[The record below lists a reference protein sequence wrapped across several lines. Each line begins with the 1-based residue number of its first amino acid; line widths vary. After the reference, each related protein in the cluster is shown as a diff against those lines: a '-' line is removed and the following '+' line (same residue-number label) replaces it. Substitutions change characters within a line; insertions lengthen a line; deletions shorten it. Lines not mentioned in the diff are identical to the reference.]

1 MGNSGSIV
9 FLIILSLVSLIL
21 SWYVFQALRTLMVH
35 WNNPMVR
42 TSVAILYWV
51 LSGLYI
57 ISTLLSFLAIFRTGE
72 ISGIAQMGLNL
83 FLTVTVTQV
92 SVIIFLLGEDII
104 RVIQGTINF
113 FSGDLSP
120 NQSHIPDR
128 RRFVSQL
135 ALIAAAIP
143 FTSFVYGVFKGKYNF
158 KVFRETI
165 YFEDLPEAFDGFT
178 ITQLSDIHA
187 GSFKDVSAV
196 QKGIDLAKKQHSDL
210 VVFTG
215 DLINVAADEVGPFVQ
230 LFKEIKAPYGQYSI
244 LGNHDYGDYTQW
256 PTPED
261 KVNNFKELKANH
273 ARMGFRLMLD
283 EHVTI
288 EKDGASIQ
296 LLGVEN
302 WGLGFK
308 SKGDLEKALDGVKEK
323 DFKILLS
330 HDPTHWEAVAKKHPS
345 KIHLTL
351 SGHTHGMQMG
361 IETPLGKWSP
371 AKYRYPNW
379 AGLAEEAGRYL
390 YVNRGFGF
398 HAFAGRVGIWPE
410 ITVITLKKKLA

>member
-9 FLIILSLVSLIL
+9 FLVILSLVSLIL

-42 TSVAILYWV
+42 TSVSILYWV

-72 ISGIAQMGLNL
+72 ISGIAQMGLSL

-104 RVIQGTINF
+104 RMIQGTINY
-113 FSGDLSP
+113 FSSDLSP
-120 NQSHIPDR
+120 DQSYIPDR

-135 ALIAAAIP
+135 ALIVAAIP

-215 DLINVAADEVGPFVQ
+215 DLINVAADEVGPFVP

-256 PTPED
+256 PTPAD
-261 KVNNFKELKANH
+261 KAKNFNELKANH

-288 EKDGASIQ
+288 EKDGASLQ

-302 WGLGFK
+302 WGIGFK
-308 SKGDLEKALDGVKEK
+308 SKGDLEKAMRGVREK

-361 IETPLGKWSP
+361 IETPLGRWSP
-371 AKYRYPNW
+371 AKYRYTNW

-410 ITVITLKKKLA
+410 VTVITLKKKLA